1 MFTAFN
7 SPEDFL
13 RVIKNHRWL
22 IILPIL
28 LSVGLA
34 WGVYQWLPKTYRA
47 STLINFESQKVM
59 HIQGVGEPGWSDGC
73 GHGGGG
79 GQQRR

>member
-1 MFTAFN
+1 MFTGFN

-34 WGVYQWLPKTYRA
+34 WGVYQWLPKSYRA
-47 STLINFESQKVM
+47 STLLNFEVQKV
-59 HIQGVGEPGWSDGC
+59 QYVKGVEESS
-73 GHGGGG
+73 GGAG
-79 GQQRR
+79 

>member
-1 MFTAFN
+1 MFTGFN

-22 IILPIL
+22 IIWPIL

-34 WGVYQWLPKTYRA
+34 WGVYLWLPKELSRKDLA
-47 STLINFESQKVM
+47 QF
-59 HIQGVGEPGWSDGC
+59 
-73 GHGGGG
+73 
-79 GQQRR
+79 